1 MEIPEFYAPGNG
13 NDVAKKIAV
22 LYCREDRA
30 REFIYGGEEDS
41 IRQQVLSF
49 KKDFDEQPR
58 GSINAM
64 LTYGFFDCVYDG
76 EEA

>member
-1 MEIPEFYAPGNG
+1 MRLTMATTSSKRLWSFIAG
-13 NDVAKKIAV
+13 KIE
-22 LYCREDRA
+22 RGD
-30 REFIYGGEEDS
+30 FIYGGEEDS

-58 GSINAM
+58 GFVNAM

-76 EEA
+76 EDA